1 MHKLK
6 MVFVFFG
13 LVTTQ
18 IAVAQDDYIGR
29 ANKLYDNKVYS
40 EAAKIYLTYLQQNYN
55 YDVNYK
61 LAECYRNMNLPREA
75 EFWYE
80 VIVNQSTADVDII
93 YNYANLLKTNG
104 KYRSAKTWFLKY
116 GAYDDDGFYLASTC
130 DWALANESKPAL
142 YILDSIG
149 INSSGSEITPTFFK
163 KGIIYSGSGGQKMNV
178 STGLPY
184 YDLYFSEMK
193 NDSIWSVIKLN
204 NSINSDLHEAAPCYD
219 QLDET
224 LYFTRNNH
232 NKNRTI
238 TSKDDEVKLQMF
250 YSNYI
255 DNKFL
260 APRPMPFNSKS
271 YSVGHPTLSPDGSIL
286 IFSSDKPGGYGG
298 TDLYFVTKKGEGWSA
313 VKNMGPVI
321 NTSGDELFPY
331 MDPEGNLYFS
341 SNWLPGFG
349 GMDVFKSHREGDH
362 WSVPLNAGQPLNTSY
377 DDFGFIVRN
386 GRGYV
391 TSNRPG
397 GQGSD
402 DIYGVTE
409 ALALTEIYVYDTN
422 LKPIT
427 KARITLVES
436 PKTQPICETDIN
448 GKCDISTL
456 ANSNMSI
463 RISKEG
469 FLDKVVNNLGS
480 YRSSNGILPVELQP
494 LLGNN
499 ENTPTPDSENITKMN
514 DN

>member
-1 MHKLK
+1 MYKLK
-6 MVFVFFG
+6 IV
-13 LVTTQ
+13 LVLFSLITIQ
-18 IAVAQDDYIGR
+18 IVVAQEDYIKR
-29 ANKLYDNKVYS
+29 ADKLYENKVYS
-40 EAAKIYLTYLQQNYN
+40 EASKIYLAYLQQSYN
-55 YDVNYK
+55 YDINYK
-61 LAECYRNMNLPREA
+61 LAECYRNMNMNMEA

-80 VIVNQSTADVDII
+80 VIVNQSTADATII
-93 YNYANLLKTNG
+93 YNYANLLKSNG

-116 GAYDDDGFYLASTC
+116 GAYEDEGFYLASTC
-130 DWALANESKPAL
+130 DWALANEGKPAT

-149 INSSGSEITPTFFK
+149 INTTGSEMTPTFFK
-163 KGIIYSGSGGQKMNV
+163 RGIIFSGSGGNEINYN
-178 STGLPY
+178 TGLPF

-193 NDSIWSVIKLN
+193 NDTIWSVVKLN
-204 NSINSDLHEAAPCYD
+204 AAINSDLHEASPCYD
-219 QLDET
+219 PVDET

-238 TSKDDEVKLQMF
+238 TSKDDEVKLEMF

-260 APRPMPFNSKS
+260 APKPMSFNSKS
-271 YSVGHPTLSPDGSIL
+271 YSVGHAALSPDGSIL

-298 TDLYFVTKKGEGWSA
+298 VDLYFVTKKGNGWSGA
-313 VKNMGPVI
+313 KNMGPVV

-349 GMDVFKSHREGDH
+349 GLDVFKTHREGEH
-362 WSVPLNAGQPLNTSY
+362 WSVPVNAGKPLNSSF
-377 DDFGFIVRN
+377 DDFGFIIKN
-386 GRGYV
+386 GRGYL

-397 GQGSD
+397 GVGSD

-409 ALALTEIYVYDTN
+409 ALPITQIYIYDTN

-427 KARITLVES
+427 KALITFVES
-436 PKTQPICETDIN
+436 PKTQPICETDAN
-448 GKCDISTL
+448 GSCDISAL
-456 ANSNMSI
+456 SGSNMSI

-480 YRSSNGILPVELQP
+480 LRSSNGILPVELQP
-494 LLGNN
+494 LLGNI
-499 ENTPTPDSENITKMN
+499 ENTPTPDSENITQKI